1 MHDLSN
7 FLTYK
12 TMRDNISE
20 LEAEVSRLRNELAE
34 DQLEKEILKKAILS
48 SAGQCNCLLKSI

>member
-7 FLTYK
+7 ILTYK

-20 LEAEVSRLRNELAE
+20 LESEVSRLRNELAE
-34 DQLEKEILKKAILS
+34 DQLEKENLKKAILS
-48 SAGQCNCLLKSI
+48 SAGHCNCLLNSI